1 VNAEVV
7 GDCVDACEPKNK
19 QSDGERADER
29 ERGQAEARDSLEREL
44 PRATG
49 KPSWSYVSREG
60 FDGHRT

>member
-1 VNAEVV
+1 MNTEVI

-19 QSDGERADER
+19 QSDGERADQR
-29 ERGQAEARDSLEREL
+29 DRGQAEARGSLEREL

-60 FDGHRT
+60 FDDHRT